1 MGGNTGST
9 RPLLMK
15 LERLIYAGAAVSCLS
30 SDWVDFKEI
39 YSLWWWLA
47 GGWLGGG
54 GFAKSRL
61 KLRGANYKRS

>member
-9 RPLLMK
+9 CPLLMK

-39 YSLWWWLA
+39 YSLYIVVAGWGLA
-47 GGWLGGG
+47 GGVGLLNH
-54 GFAKSRL
+54 A
-61 KLRGANYKRS
+61 